1 MYWWY
6 VTAPTSICISVL
18 SVQQVKYSAL
28 NTSYSI
34 QLKEAFNLLRSDIL
48 SCTFKLIVSY
58 WTNFFSCY
66 ELQTLS
72 FGHWPQQF
80 RARHSSYW
88 QKRINTWNVIIF
100 LCHHHPFDC
109 CINLILVCEINHLE
123 IWLESVMNALN
134 ANDIQNNSPHLV
146 PPTKY
151 CSWSL
156 HSSLPSLF
164 GGRGWSYP
172 SKSAI
177 VLLIMA
183 ATALVWYFS
192 IKSLAK
198 SIENSF
204 ANGKTIN

>member
-1 MYWWY
+1 MLSLVILVIGTYLFFRIDPSNGLIICGDWWMHRGAFVTLASPHIKTVSLETIVYWRY

-28 NTSYSI
+28 NTSYSF

-66 ELQTLS
+66 ELQTLR

-100 LCHHHPFDC
+100 CVTTIH
-109 CINLILVCEINHLE
+109 LI
-123 IWLESVMNALN
+123 
-134 ANDIQNNSPHLV
+134 V
-146 PPTKY
+146 PLTW
-151 CSWSL
+151 SW
-156 HSSLPSLF
+156 F
-164 GGRGWSYP
+164 V
-172 SKSAI
+172 K
-177 VLLIMA
+177 
-183 ATALVWYFS
+183 
-192 IKSLAK
+192 
-198 SIENSF
+198 
-204 ANGKTIN
+204 

>member
-88 QKRINTWNVIIF
+88 QKRINTWNVNFF

-134 ANDIQNNSPHLV
+134 ANNVQNNSPHLV
-146 PPTKY
+146 PPQNIVPDQHI
-151 CSWSL
+151 L
-156 HSSLPSLF
+156 HPPRFLVVVDEPTHPRALLF
-164 GGRGWSYP
+164 Y
-172 SKSAI
+172 
-177 VLLIMA
+177 
-183 ATALVWYFS
+183 
-192 IKSLAK
+192 
-198 SIENSF
+198 
-204 ANGKTIN
+204 